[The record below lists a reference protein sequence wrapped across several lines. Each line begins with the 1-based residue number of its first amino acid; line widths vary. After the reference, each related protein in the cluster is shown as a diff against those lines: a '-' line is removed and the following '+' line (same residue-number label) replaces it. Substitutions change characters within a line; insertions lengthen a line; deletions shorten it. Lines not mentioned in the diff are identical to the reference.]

1 MASKWLR
8 MGSIYRVEMLD
19 NGMIRIP
26 DEMMQDGER
35 FHQTI
40 QNDAQFKTYEIFI
53 SGIFHLIVLNH
64 NWHG

>member
-1 MASKWLR
+1 M
-8 MGSIYRVEMLD
+8 EMLD
-19 NGMIRIP
+19 NGMIRIL
-26 DEMMQDGER
+26 DGMMQDGER

-64 NWHG
+64 N